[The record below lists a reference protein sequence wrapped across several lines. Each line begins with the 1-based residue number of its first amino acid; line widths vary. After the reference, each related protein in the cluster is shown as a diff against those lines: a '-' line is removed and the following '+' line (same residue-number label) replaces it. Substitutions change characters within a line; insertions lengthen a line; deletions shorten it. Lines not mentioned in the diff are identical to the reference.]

1 MHTIRRMPLLIV
13 LSLVVRL
20 LPVDLAVSAPAE
32 PPSRGASERLH
43 STATPPP
50 LQEQDGPLLL
60 LRVRA
65 LVPDKVKLSD
75 PAQRTV
81 RATVLA
87 HRCGE
92 QPGQGPDGRGATARA
107 VPPARDPGAPTA
119 RHAVPTPGRPAVD
132 AGRRTSTSAGGAL
145 LVRHMARVRL
155 RGVRGAWATSPS
167 SPDRERH
174 SGRGAS
180 QAFPA
185 AKSALGARRRCSARS
200 THARDSP
207 HGARHPCTP

>member
-1 MHTIRRMPLLIV
+1 MHTIRRMPLLIA

-32 PPSRGASERLH
+32 PPSRGASEGRH
-43 STATPPP
+43 TTATSPP

-87 HRCGE
+87 IDAESNQVKVQTDEGQRLGLFLPPETLAHLRLGTRCVLQVARQSMQDAARPPVQE
-92 QPGQGPDGRGATARA
+92 GPF
-107 VPPARDPGAPTA
+107 
-119 RHAVPTPGRPAVD
+119 
-132 AGRRTSTSAGGAL
+132 
-145 LVRHMARVRL
+145 
-155 RGVRGAWATSPS
+155 W
-167 SPDRERH
+167 
-174 SGRGAS
+174 
-180 QAFPA
+180 
-185 AKSALGARRRCSARS
+185 
-200 THARDSP
+200 
-207 HGARHPCTP
+207 

>member
-1 MHTIRRMPLLIV
+1 MHTIRRMPLLIA

-32 PPSRGASERLH
+32 PPSRGASEGRH
-43 STATPPP
+43 TAATSPP

-87 HRCGE
+87 IDAESNQVKVQTDEGQRLGLFLPPETLAHLRLGTRCVLQVARQSMQAAARPPVQE
-92 QPGQGPDGRGATARA
+92 GPF
-107 VPPARDPGAPTA
+107 
-119 RHAVPTPGRPAVD
+119 
-132 AGRRTSTSAGGAL
+132 
-145 LVRHMARVRL
+145 
-155 RGVRGAWATSPS
+155 W
-167 SPDRERH
+167 
-174 SGRGAS
+174 
-180 QAFPA
+180 
-185 AKSALGARRRCSARS
+185 
-200 THARDSP
+200 
-207 HGARHPCTP
+207 

>member
-1 MHTIRRMPLLIV
+1 MPLLIA

-43 STATPPP
+43 TTATSPP

-65 LVPDKVKLSD
+65 LVPDKVKLSE

-87 HRCGE
+87 IDTESNQVKVQTDEGQRLGLFLPPETLAHLRLGTRCVL
-92 QPGQGPDGRGATARA
+92 QVARQSMQDAARPPVQDGPF
-107 VPPARDPGAPTA
+107 
-119 RHAVPTPGRPAVD
+119 
-132 AGRRTSTSAGGAL
+132 
-145 LVRHMARVRL
+145 
-155 RGVRGAWATSPS
+155 W
-167 SPDRERH
+167 
-174 SGRGAS
+174 
-180 QAFPA
+180 
-185 AKSALGARRRCSARS
+185 
-200 THARDSP
+200 
-207 HGARHPCTP
+207 